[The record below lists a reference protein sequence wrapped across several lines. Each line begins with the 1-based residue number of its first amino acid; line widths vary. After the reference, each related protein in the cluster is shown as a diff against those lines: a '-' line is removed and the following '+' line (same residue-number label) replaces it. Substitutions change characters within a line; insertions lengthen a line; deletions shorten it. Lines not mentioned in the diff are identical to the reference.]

1 MGAGL
6 FSEGNKKEIHRRPAA
21 FISAKNTSS
30 DNCSEAVG
38 KPPAAGRRRADEGPR
53 QPARAAFQ
61 GRGRKSQEAE
71 PSAGKAERSSA
82 ECRARAS
89 KRNPALAPGW
99 LDVRVSVE
107 RWFLRTLRFILFRLK
122 CPWLVPSACPTTA
135 RRECRRHMIC
145 LVLEVDRLREAAS
158 GGPRSHLGL
167 VPMRFR
173 NPGRRFNGIKPVRTL
188 GAGEMHFACGLKD
201 R

>member
-1 MGAGL
+1 MRLLGSHL
-6 FSEGNKKEIHRRPAA
+6 
-21 FISAKNTSS
+21 
-30 DNCSEAVG
+30 
-38 KPPAAGRRRADEGPR
+38 PPAGSGQTKAPGSWHAPPFKEEEGRV
-53 QPARAAFQ
+53 
-61 GRGRKSQEAE
+61 RKRSRE
-71 PSAGKAERSSA
+71 PPGKAERSAA

-99 LDVRVSVE
+99 LDFRVSVE

-135 RRECRRHMIC
+135 RRECQRHMIC

-188 GAGEMHFACGLKD
+188 GAGEMHFVCGLKD